1 MYISRIHYDQ
11 QKLHGVHLE
20 TLRRNDPVRTE
31 KKSTFHIN
39 VADHKMAIWRVVN
52 KSLLTLFFIGL
63 GPSFL

>member
-31 KKSTFHIN
+31 NKSTSHIQCCWSQDGDL
-39 VADHKMAIWRVVN
+39 AC
-52 KSLLTLFFIGL
+52 SQ
-63 GPSFL
+63 